1 MRIVWKLLL
10 GAAVV
15 LVAWPAGA
23 SAVPTVAAAGD
34 IACPPSHAAY
44 NDGQGDGGRCEQAA
58 TAKLLYGGG
67 YDAVLPLGDLLDP
80 DPFLVNFRGA
90 YGSTWGRL
98 KGKTWPAIGNHE
110 YMRGVA
116 PGYFSYFNGKG
127 RRDGRAGRRG
137 LGWYSFELGD
147 WHLVALNANCSKVGC
162 RGDSRQLK
170 WLRRN
175 LRNHPNRCTLA
186 YWHQPLFSSGAHGED
201 EPVRPFWK
209 ALYAA
214 GADVVLNGHDHV
226 YERFAPQA
234 PNGFTDPRRG
244 IVQFTVGTGGRSL
257 FGFTHPEFNSRKR
270 IERSFGILRLR
281 LGRSGYGWRFID
293 TDRRTLDTGSRH
305 CR

>member
-1 MRIVWKLLL
+1 MRVWKLLL

-15 LVAWPAGA
+15 LVVLPA
-23 SAVPTVAAAGD
+23 SASGAIVAAAGD
-34 IACPPSHAAY
+34 IACPPSHVAF

-58 TAKLLYGGG
+58 TARLLYGQG
-67 YDAVLPLGDLLDP
+67 YDAVLTLGDLLDP
-80 DPFLVNFRGA
+80 DPFLSNFREV

-98 KGKTWPAIGNHE
+98 KGKTYPAIGNHE
-110 YMRGVA
+110 YKRGVA

-137 LGWYSFELGD
+137 LGWHSFDLDG
-147 WHLVALNANCSKVGC
+147 WHLVSLNGNCSKVGC

-175 LRNHPNRCTLA
+175 LERHPSRCTLA
-186 YWHQPLFSSGAHGED
+186 YWHQPLFSSGAHGGD
-201 EPVRPFWK
+201 EPVRPFWR

-234 PNGFTDPRRG
+234 PNGATDHGRG
-244 IVQFTVGTGGRSL
+244 IVQFTVGTGGRSQ
-257 FGFTHPEFNSRKR
+257 FGFTHPEFNSQKR
-270 IERSFGILRLR
+270 VDGSFGILRLR
-281 LGRSGYGWRFID
+281 LGRGGYGWRFID
-293 TDRRTLDTGSRH
+293 TDRNTLDKGTRR